1 MASAADV
8 IFAELQQKEASK
20 LLEQQRRQQAQLQ
33 KRRGRMGLGRF
44 LGMAAGGLLGMALA
58 PFTLGGSLAIG
69 ALAGA
74 GSRIGSGIAGRT
86 AVDDIEVGKLYQEE
100 ARDARKQ
107 GIQAQRDLIRSANVG
122 ALSDAFSAYTL
133 AGTGIG
139 QGARQAI
146 RTGSFNPL
154 KQALNPGVFSTGSA
168 GVSIDDLN
176 QGVIDKYGQ
185 SMIQPRPGA
194 SILDTTKIAGPG
206 AALAGANAK
215 TGSAVGIDNV
225 MKAME
230 DGGSLVA
237 PSPTSQTVAMGPSTV
252 PVELASGNIST
263 GRGQGIGNT
272 FNAMQSEMPFGV
284 TSDVNS
290 FTDFVG
296 PNPMGNYTGSLQQN
310 MQLAQALGLNP
321 NRSIVDQL
329 KRQGA
334 NSSMDY
340 RSQLYSQLFGGF

>member
-8 IFAELQQKEASK
+8 MF
-20 LLEQQRRQQAQLQ
+20 AQLQ
-33 KRRGRMGLGRF
+33 QDEANLLNEQVRKQQQDLQRRRGRMGIGRMLGAV
-44 LGMAAGGLLGMALA
+44 GGGLLGLA
-58 PFTLGGSLAIG
+58 TGGTSLLVG

-74 GSRIGSGIAGRT
+74 GSRLGSEAGTRG
-86 AVDDIEVGKLYQEE
+86 AFGDASIDEVEVGKLNQEQ
-100 ARDARKQ
+100 ARQARTA
-107 GIQAQRDLIRSANVG
+107 GIQAQRDLNRSSNMNM
-122 ALSDAFSAYTL
+122 LSDAFSAYTL

-139 QGARQAI
+139 KGI
-146 RTGSFNPL
+146 GESLRTRSFNPL
-154 KQALNPGVFSTGSA
+154 KQAMNPGVFNTGSA

-206 AALAGANAK
+206 AALGGANAT

-230 DGGSLVA
+230 NDGSLIA
-237 PSPTSQTVAMGPSTV
+237 SSPTSQTV
-252 PVELASGNIST
+252 NIST
-263 GRGQGIGNT
+263 GRGQGIDNT

-329 KRQGA
+329 KGQGA
-334 NSSMDY
+334 SSSMDY
-340 RSQLYSQLFGGF
+340 RNQLYSQLFGGF

>member
-8 IFAELQQKEASK
+8 IFAQLKVDENNK
-20 LLEQQRRQQAQLQ
+20 LLEAASKARRALQ
-33 KRRGRMGLGRF
+33 NRRGKMGIGRMLGAV
-44 LGMAAGGLLGMALA
+44 GGGLLGLA
-58 PFTLGGSLAIG
+58 TGGGSLLVG

-74 GSRIGSGIAGRT
+74 GSRLGSEAGTRG
-86 AVDDIEVGKLYQEE
+86 AFGDASIPDIEIGKLNQEQ
-100 ARDARKQ
+100 ARSMQSDVVQ
-107 GIQAQRDLIRSANVG
+107 GERDLNRSANMNM
-122 ALSDAFSAYTL
+122 LSDAFSAYTL

-139 QGARQAI
+139 KGI
-146 RTGSFNPL
+146 GESLRTRSFNPL
-154 KQALNPGVFSTGSA
+154 KQAMNPGVFNTGSA

-185 SMIQPRPGA
+185 SMIQPKPGA
-194 SILDTTKIAGPG
+194 AILNTNNIAGPA
-206 AALAGANAK
+206 AALAGANAT
-215 TGSAVGIDNV
+215 TGSAQGIRGV
-225 MKAME
+225 LEATE
-230 DGGSLVA
+230 ST
-237 PSPTSQTVAMGPSTV
+237 SPLTSMSQTGSTVQMGPSTV
-252 PVELASGNIST
+252 PTSLASGNITT

-296 PNPMGNYTGSLQQN
+296 PNPMGGYTGSLQQN

-321 NRSIVDQL
+321 GRSIVDQL
-329 KRQGA
+329 KRQGG

-340 RSQLYSQLFGGF
+340 RSQLYSQLFGG

>member
-8 IFAELQQKEASK
+8 MFAQLQQDESNR
-20 LLEQQRRQQAQLQ
+20 LLEQQRKQQAQLQ
-33 KRRGRMGLGRF
+33 KRRGRMGFGRLLGA
-44 LGMAAGGLLGMALA
+44 AAGGLLGLA
-58 PFTLGGSLAIG
+58 TGGGSLLVG
-69 ALAGA
+69 ALAGL
-74 GSRIGSGIAGRT
+74 GSRAGSGIAGRT
-86 AVDDIEVGKLYQEE
+86 AVDDIEVGKLYQEQ
-100 ARDARKQ
+100 ARDARQQ
-107 GIQAQRDLIRSANVG
+107 GIQAQRDLIRGANVG

-133 AGTGIG
+133 AGTGLGKGLQQSIKD
-139 QGARQAI
+139 R
-146 RTGSFNPL
+146 SFNPL
-154 KQALNPGVFSTGSA
+154 RQVMNRGAYTGSA
-168 GVSIDDLN
+168 GLSIDDLN

-206 AALAGANAK
+206 AALAGANAT
-215 TGSAVGIDNV
+215 TGPAVGINNV

-321 NRSIVDQL
+321 DRSIVDQL
-329 KRQGA
+329 KGQGA

-340 RSQLYSQLFGGF
+340 RSQLYSQLFGGY